1 MEKQRDCAGLSAA
14 EKMAKLDE
22 KTERHREQEKKFSG
36 RELSP
41 EEARESFFE
50 NVVKIFVLTNAALPA
65 DLGDGQFSLP
75 DEFQSVLN
83 TAAVEV
89 VNDRCAKL
97 FLKLLVDVPFRVVEL
112 FLKVSKCYL
121 ALVILFQIGY
131 DA

>member
-1 MEKQRDCAGLSAA
+1 MQNKWQKYRTAA
-14 EKMAKLDE
+14 VRYFCVHLFQGALILP
-22 KTERHREQEKKFSG
+22 HR
-36 RELSP
+36 
-41 EEARESFFE
+41 AAYVFFE

-83 TAAVEV
+83 AAAVEV

-97 FLKLLVDVPFRVVEL
+97 FLKLLVDVSFRVVEL

-121 ALVILFQIGY
+121 ALVILFLLGY
-131 DA
+131 DAQHQRVSDLIFA

>member
-1 MEKQRDCAGLSAA
+1 MEKIPNSRCSVFFPRHLFQGVLVLPHRAA
-14 EKMAKLDE
+14 YV
-22 KTERHREQEKKFSG
+22 
-36 RELSP
+36 
-41 EEARESFFE
+41 FFE

-65 DLGDGQFSLP
+65 DLGDGQFSFP

>member
-1 MEKQRDCAGLSAA
+1 MPHSQPIWEMG
-14 EKMAKLDE
+14 
-22 KTERHREQEKKFSG
+22 
-36 RELSP
+36 
-41 EEARESFFE
+41 SF
-50 NVVKIFVLTNAALPA
+50 P
-65 DLGDGQFSLP
+65 LP

-89 VNDRCAKL
+89 VNDRCASS
-97 FLKLLVDVPFRVVEL
+97 FLKLLVDVPFRSSEL

>member
-1 MEKQRDCAGLSAA
+1 MEKIPNSGCSVFFPRHLFQGVLVLPHRAA
-14 EKMAKLDE
+14 
-22 KTERHREQEKKFSG
+22 HV
-36 RELSP
+36 
-41 EEARESFFE
+41 FFE

-65 DLGDGQFSLP
+65 DLGDGQLSFP

-97 FLKLLVDVPFRVVEL
+97 FLKLPFRVVEL

>member
-1 MEKQRDCAGLSAA
+1 MEKIPNSRCSVFFHRHLFQGALVLPHRAA
-14 EKMAKLDE
+14 YV
-22 KTERHREQEKKFSG
+22 
-36 RELSP
+36 
-41 EEARESFFE
+41 FFE

-65 DLGDGQFSLP
+65 DLGDGQFSFP

-89 VNDRCAKL
+89 VDNRCAKL

>member
-1 MEKQRDCAGLSAA
+1 MEKIPNGGCSVFFHRHLFQGALVLPHRAA
-14 EKMAKLDE
+14 YV
-22 KTERHREQEKKFSG
+22 
-36 RELSP
+36 
-41 EEARESFFE
+41 FFE

-65 DLGDGQFSLP
+65 DLGDGQFSFP

-97 FLKLLVDVPFRVVEL
+97 FLKLLVDVSFRVVEL

-121 ALVILFQIGY
+121 APVILFQIGY
-131 DA
+131 DAQHQRVSDLIFA

>member
-1 MEKQRDCAGLSAA
+1 MEKIPNSGCSVFFHRHLFQGALVLPHRAA
-14 EKMAKLDE
+14 
-22 KTERHREQEKKFSG
+22 HV
-36 RELSP
+36 
-41 EEARESFFE
+41 FFE
-50 NVVKIFVLTNAALPA
+50 DVAEVLVLADAALPS
-65 DLGDGQFSLP
+65 DLRDGQLPFP
-75 DEFQSVLN
+75 DEFKSVLN

>member
-1 MEKQRDCAGLSAA
+1 MEKIPNSGCPVFFHRHLFQGALVLPHRAA
-14 EKMAKLDE
+14 
-22 KTERHREQEKKFSG
+22 HV
-36 RELSP
+36 
-41 EEARESFFE
+41 FFE

-65 DLGDGQFSLP
+65 DLGDGQFSFP

-121 ALVILFQIGY
+121 APVILFQIGY
-131 DA
+131 DAQHQRVSDLIFA

>member
-1 MEKQRDCAGLSAA
+1 MGKIPNNGCSVFFHRHLFQGALVLPHRAA
-14 EKMAKLDE
+14 YV
-22 KTERHREQEKKFSG
+22 
-36 RELSP
+36 
-41 EEARESFFE
+41 FFE
-50 NVVKIFVLTNAALPA
+50 NMVKIFVLTNAALPA
-65 DLGDGQFSLP
+65 DLGDGQFSFP

-89 VNDRCAKL
+89 VNNRCAKL

>member
-1 MEKQRDCAGLSAA
+1 MEKIPNSGCPGFFPRHLFQGVLVLPHRAA
-14 EKMAKLDE
+14 YV
-22 KTERHREQEKKFSG
+22 
-36 RELSP
+36 
-41 EEARESFFE
+41 FFE

-97 FLKLLVDVPFRVVEL
+97 FLKLLVDVSF
-112 FLKVSKCYL
+112 
-121 ALVILFQIGY
+121 
-131 DA
+131 